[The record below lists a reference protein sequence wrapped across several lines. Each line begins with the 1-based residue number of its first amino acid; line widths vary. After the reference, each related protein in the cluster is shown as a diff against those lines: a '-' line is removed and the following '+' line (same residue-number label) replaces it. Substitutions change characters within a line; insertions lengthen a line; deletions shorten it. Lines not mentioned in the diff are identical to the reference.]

1 MDELTDDELDA
12 WILARLRHV
21 GVDISV
27 LPEDDES
34 APTDKQRILAS
45 ARRFLKGSVRVISDL
60 NLTPEADRPGAIPFE
75 PFPPAQYPA
84 ALSART
90 TSHPSDAGDPP
101 GGPA

>member
-12 WILARLRHV
+12 WILARLRHI

-34 APTDKQRILAS
+34 APADQRRILAS
-45 ARRFLKGSVRVISDL
+45 GRRFLKGSVRVISDL
-60 NLTPEADRPGAIPFE
+60 NLTPEAGRPGAIPFD
-75 PFPPAQYPA
+75 PFPPAQYPS

-90 TSHPSDAGDPP
+90 DAPASDTGEPGRGPS
-101 GGPA
+101 